1 VFLCAEA
8 AVMSQ
13 PGDQGGV
20 AWAGYGRMLASR
32 ADRERVVDVLK
43 TAFVQGRLTKDEF
56 ESGVGRALGS
66 RTYAELA
73 AITAGIPAGP
83 AAVAGFRPTRQPE
96 RARKPTREAVA
107 WSGSAAFM
115 AFTLVAVLLF
125 DPGYFAFVAGA
136 MFSIVFAA
144 GAQLLYA
151 RQQRRARGQL
161 SA

>member
-1 VFLCAEA
+1 MSQGPNEAGVAAPASPAVRSEPRGGRTKRPSRVTLVFGCFFALWVFLCAEA

-43 TAFVQGRLTKDEF
+43 AAFVQGRLTKDEF

-83 AAVAGFRPTRQPE
+83 A
-96 RARKPTREAVA
+96 
-107 WSGSAAFM
+107 
-115 AFTLVAVLLF
+115 
-125 DPGYFAFVAGA
+125 
-136 MFSIVFAA
+136 
-144 GAQLLYA
+144 
-151 RQQRRARGQL
+151 
-161 SA
+161 